1 MSEFNWGEFAKAR
14 KAADDE
20 LEHELCWARCGR
32 DHALEELAKV
42 TAERDEAIK
51 LRDQY
56 SLVAFE
62 TLLQLVKEKMR

>member
-1 MSEFNWGEFAKAR
+1 MT
-14 KAADDE
+14 DE
-20 LEHELCWARCGR
+20 CVCTICDLRRDR
-32 DHALEELAKV
+32 DHLIEQVHATQEALDKV

-56 SLVAFE
+56 SLAAFE